1 MRKGEDAFSIQIM
14 DTHERLQGYV
24 KADLREVSRDAQ
36 SLMPSFGVDR
46 LADRDLD
53 DLLDFM
59 VTLRANTAR

>member
-1 MRKGEDAFSIQIM
+1 M
-14 DTHERLQGYV
+14 
-24 KADLREVSRDAQ
+24 KADLRDVSRDMQ

-59 VTLRANTAR
+59 ATLRANTAR